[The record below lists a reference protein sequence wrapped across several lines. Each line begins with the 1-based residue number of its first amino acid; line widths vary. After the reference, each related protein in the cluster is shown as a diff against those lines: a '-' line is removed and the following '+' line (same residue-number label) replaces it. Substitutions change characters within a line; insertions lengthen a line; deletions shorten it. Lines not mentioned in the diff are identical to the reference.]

1 MRIWLDF
8 VPSHSSWR
16 HPAFQA
22 ASRDR
27 SAPTYSWFTFDEW
40 PHTYRNFMQSA
51 RYLPSFNTQD
61 PGARAHL
68 VEAARF
74 WLREFDVDGYRLD
87 HAIAPGMDFWV
98 ALRTAAEAVKRDVV
112 LVGEAT
118 DTPDCLR
125 RYRGKLHGVLD
136 FPLARALRLAFGAG
150 AWGPGRLDHFL
161 GAYERYMAA
170 GPGRVSFL
178 DNHDMDRFLWVA
190 GNETRRLKM
199 AAVCQFTLDATPVV
213 YYGTEIGMTQMRGG
227 AELGHGGDA
236 EARRDMSWDE
246 REWDRD
252 ILAFYRSLIRLRR
265 EEPGLREGARETVH
279 LDAGAGT
286 YAYVRAPE
294 AGSGGYTVLAAFN
307 MSEEERTIRVSSL
320 GGTGEPVSLLTTGSE
335 PRLQSTT
342 DGVSVTLA
350 PMSAAIVGL

>member
-1 MRIWLDF
+1 
-8 VPSHSSWR
+8 
-16 HPAFQA
+16 
-22 ASRDR
+22 
-27 SAPTYSWFTFDEW
+27 
-40 PHTYRNFMQSA
+40 
-51 RYLPSFNTQD
+51 
-61 PGARAHL
+61 
-68 VEAARF
+68 
-74 WLREFDVDGYRLD
+74 
-87 HAIAPGMDFWV
+87 
-98 ALRTAAEAVKRDVV
+98 
-112 LVGEAT
+112 
-118 DTPDCLR
+118 
-125 RYRGKLHGVLD
+125 
-136 FPLARALRLAFGAG
+136 
-150 AWGPGRLDHFL
+150 
-161 GAYERYMAA
+161 
-170 GPGRVSFL
+170 
-178 DNHDMDRFLWVA
+178 
-190 GNETRRLKM
+190 
-199 AAVCQFTLDATPVV
+199 
-213 YYGTEIGMTQMRGG
+213 
-227 AELGHGGDA
+227 
-236 EARRDMSWDE
+236 MSWDE